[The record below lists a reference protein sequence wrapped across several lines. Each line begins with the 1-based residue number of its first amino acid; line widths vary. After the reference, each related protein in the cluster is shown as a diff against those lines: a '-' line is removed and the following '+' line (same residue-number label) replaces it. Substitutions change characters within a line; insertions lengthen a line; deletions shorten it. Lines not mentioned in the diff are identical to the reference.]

1 MDAIVSQ
8 LSRQPIQ
15 RASFQVLSSK
25 LGQIAELL
33 KHRYRDLLDQHP
45 SSTFSISQPSPH
57 SFPTFP
63 TTIKQY
69 AIDLQESQKVFEFY
83 ANLNVERECAKRWS
97 NTSNPAD
104 ERGETPPPAAA
115 RAFEVIREPIGLVGL
130 ITSFNYPLL
139 LLSWKLAPALL
150 AGNRVIVKPAPQ
162 ASNSTV
168 DLINLI
174 NERNIFGK
182 DVLQVVTGGTD
193 VGQSLVKDPRIQKIS
208 FTGSTQVGRKI
219 AQSCGEQ
226 LKPCT
231 LELGGKN
238 GCVVSADADIDKA
251 VASIVDGAFCKF
263 HYCNQSSNPVIF

>member
-15 RASFQVLSSK
+15 RATFQVLSFK

-33 KHRYRDLLDQHP
+33 KQRHRDLLDQHP
-45 SSTFSISQPSPH
+45 SSTFSNSQKTVSQPSPH
-57 SFPTFP
+57 SFHTFP
-63 TTIKQY
+63 TTIKQF

-97 NTSNPAD
+97 NTSNAAE
-104 ERGETPPPAAA
+104 ERGETPAAA

-162 ASNSTV
+162 ASHSTV

-208 FTGSTQVGRKI
+208 FTGSTEAGRKI

-238 GCVVSADADIDKA
+238 GCVVFADADIDKA

-263 HYCNQSSNPVIF
+263 A